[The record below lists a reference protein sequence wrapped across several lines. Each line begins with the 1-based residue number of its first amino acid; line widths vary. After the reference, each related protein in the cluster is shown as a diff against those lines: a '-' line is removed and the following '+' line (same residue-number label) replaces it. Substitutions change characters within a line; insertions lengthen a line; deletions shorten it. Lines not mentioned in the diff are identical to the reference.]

1 MAATGKRLPLSG
13 KVAPHPESRCPAAVL
28 ACMDILDPGS
38 AALVAGGTLAATAL
52 RCGAAELRITG
63 RAIAGLA
70 RRRFDPVTIRQRL
83 AVQIGDID
91 ADGLIRARVRSIGDR
106 EFDGATDALIR
117 SRSVEGLIAEHA
129 RFGRDRTNGAV
140 IAANVLGQATE
151 LAPVLGLAGTL
162 LAMSGLTGA
171 VAGGS
176 TYADAIGG
184 AVTTTLYGLVLAHFI
199 CAPLAAA
206 IARRAAREDAERQ
219 AVVEWLAR
227 AVRQSAAPAARRA
240 DTDIAA

>member
-1 MAATGKRLPLSG
+1 
-13 KVAPHPESRCPAAVL
+13 
-28 ACMDILDPGS
+28 MDILDPAS
-38 AALVAGGTLAATAL
+38 AALVLGGTLTATAL
-52 RCGAAELRITG
+52 RCGWAELRITL

-83 AVQIGDID
+83 AAQIGDID
-91 ADGLIRARVRSIGDR
+91 ADGLIRARVRSVGDGD
-106 EFDGATDALIR
+106 FDRATDALIR
-117 SRSVEGLIAEHA
+117 SRSVDALLATHA
-129 RFGRDRTNGAV
+129 RLGRDRAGDAT
-140 IAANVLGQATE
+140 IAGDVLGQATE

-206 IARRAAREDAERQ
+206 IMRRAAREDMDRQ
-219 AVVEWLAR
+219 ALVEWLAR
-227 AVRQSAAPAARRA
+227 AVRQSGAPATMRAR
-240 DTDIAA
+240 DPDIAA

>member
-1 MAATGKRLPLSG
+1 
-13 KVAPHPESRCPAAVL
+13 
-28 ACMDILDPGS
+28 MDILDPAS
-38 AALVAGGTLAATAL
+38 AIMVAGGTLAATAL
-52 RCGAAELRITG
+52 RCGAAELRITL
-63 RAIAGLA
+63 RAIAGLT

-83 AVQIGDID
+83 AAQIGDID
-91 ADGLIRARVRSIGDR
+91 ADGLIRARMRSVSDG
-106 EFDGATDALIR
+106 EFDRATDALIR
-117 SRSVEGLIAEHA
+117 SRSVDGLLATHA
-129 RFGRDRTNGAV
+129 RLGRDRAGDAAV
-140 IAANVLGQATE
+140 AGNVLDQATE

-206 IARRAAREDAERQ
+206 IARRAAHEDTERQ

-227 AVRQSAAPAARRA
+227 AVRQSVASATMHASDA
-240 DTDIAA
+240 DIAA